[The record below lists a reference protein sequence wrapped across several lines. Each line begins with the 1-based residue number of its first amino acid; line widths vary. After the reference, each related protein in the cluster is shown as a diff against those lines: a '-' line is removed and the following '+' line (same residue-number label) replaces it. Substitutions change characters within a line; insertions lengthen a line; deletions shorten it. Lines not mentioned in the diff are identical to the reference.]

1 VRNSVYRFFA
11 ADGTELRLASEKKP
25 QPSWAARL
33 HPLLRSVVATDEE
46 RVVVTDQVIGHFS
59 DELRLKLRRSLE
71 LVPEKKRRLS
81 AGELA
86 AAPLSQL
93 ANEFARVYLD

>member
-33 HPLLRSVVATDEE
+33 HPLLRSVVATDE

-86 AAPLSQL
+86 AAPLREL

>member
-1 VRNSVYRFFA
+1 MRNSVYRFFA

-33 HPLLRSVVATDEE
+33 HPLLRSVVATDE

-86 AAPLSQL
+86 AAPLREL